1 MTKLKQSKIDLAN
14 KTVNYLQNLNKG
26 YNLVETKKPIV
37 VAGLNFYLDLVLF
50 HEVLNS
56 YLLINFKF
64 TRINKTDIGKMQ
76 IYLNSYKN
84 KLANN
89 QPTNL
94 IGIIVLLNKKIN
106 KKNLKII
113 NLESNFGLNTYNI
126 IKPDLFNLLEE
137 LQ

>member
-89 QPTNL
+89 QATNL

-106 KKNLKII
+106 KKI
-113 NLESNFGLNTYNI
+113 
-126 IKPDLFNLLEE
+126 
-137 LQ
+137 

>member
-89 QPTNL
+89 QATNL

-113 NLESNFGLNTYNI
+113 NLESNFGLNIYNI

>member
-89 QPTNL
+89 QATNL

-113 NLESNFGLNTYNI
+113 NLESNFGLNLYNI

>member
-89 QPTNL
+89 QATNL

>member
-89 QPTNL
+89 QATNL
-94 IGIIVLLNKKIN
+94 IGIILLLNKKIN

-113 NLESNFGLNTYNI
+113 NLESNFGLNIYNI

>member
-89 QPTNL
+89 QATNL
-94 IGIIVLLNKKIN
+94 IGIIVLLNKKTN
-106 KKNLKII
+106 KKDLKII
-113 NLESNFGLNTYNI
+113 NLESNFGLNIYNI
-126 IKPDLFNLLEE
+126 IKADLFNLLEE

>member
-89 QPTNL
+89 QATNL

-113 NLESNFGLNTYNI
+113 NLESNFGLNIYNI
-126 IKPDLFNLLEE
+126 IKADLFNLLEE